1 MGYKCYNCDKKFDE
15 DVDACDRCGAKKV
28 KFSSNKLESNND
40 EINYQSVS
48 LLLLFI
54 IINVWFLIL
63 AVVTLPNME
72 YSGLFIGVAFVSIGI
87 ARLVYSTNRI
97 VYYMFFSEMVFFFWL
112 IIGLVYIILNFIK
125 LLISKR

>member
-54 IINVWFLIL
+54 IINV
-63 AVVTLPNME
+63 
-72 YSGLFIGVAFVSIGI
+72 
-87 ARLVYSTNRI
+87 
-97 VYYMFFSEMVFFFWL
+97 
-112 IIGLVYIILNFIK
+112 
-125 LLISKR
+125 